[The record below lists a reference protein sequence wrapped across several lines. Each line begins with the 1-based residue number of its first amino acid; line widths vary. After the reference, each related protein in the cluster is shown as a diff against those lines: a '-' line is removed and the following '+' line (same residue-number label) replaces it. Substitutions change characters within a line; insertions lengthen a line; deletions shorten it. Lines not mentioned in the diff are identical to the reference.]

1 MTDFFLHTYDKATK
15 RMKKSKTR
23 FRRSMMRGTDNYTK
37 TIKYKKIKVSKKNVK
52 LIKEQQ
58 WQLLNANLNRLGI
71 GFAW

>member
-1 MTDFFLHTYDKATK
+1 
-15 RMKKSKTR
+15 
-23 FRRSMMRGTDNYTK
+23 MRGTDNYTK